1 MERWNNWLVLKWL
14 SFSEAYLNERAAIA
28 SIMKIGS
35 APGSEGSTV
44 REHKQSGF
52 RGKIARH
59 FVLIINAQHGH
70 LRYGNPREKQTVL
83 VDEIKMIEANELG
96 TIHNFQGDMVERRS
110 EVMDGIANPSSE
122 NLRPRD

>member
-1 MERWNNWLVLKWL
+1 MERWNNWPVLKWL

-28 SIMKIGS
+28 SIVKIGS

-70 LRYGNPREKQTVL
+70 LRYGDPREQQTVL
-83 VDEIKMIEANELG
+83 VDEIKMVEANELG
-96 TIHNFQGDMVERRS
+96 TIRVYEVGNNVRDAGCQGSKAAV
-110 EVMDGIANPSSE
+110 GAL
-122 NLRPRD
+122 LR